1 MGHIKSEYGNYV
13 CVHTYTRAY
22 KEALQEWEGLGAGYP
37 VALITR
43 ILSRIHPYSATVF
56 RYGATIGKN
65 SGTIAANGGSV

>member
-1 MGHIKSEYGNYV
+1 MCTHI
-13 CVHTYTRAY
+13 RARIT
-22 KEALQEWEGLGAGYP
+22 KPSTEREGLGAGYL

-43 ILSRIHPYSATVF
+43 ILSRIHPYSGTVAQNSTTVF

>member
-1 MGHIKSEYGNYV
+1 MATMYACTHI
-13 CVHTYTRAY
+13 RARIR
-22 KEALQEWEGLGAGYP
+22 KPSPEWEGLGAGYP